1 MAIKKIVLC
10 PYLHQIRLNK
20 IIMNK
25 ASLISLVSEMS
36 EMSKT
41 DVKKVLEAT
50 VSALNKGL
58 SEGEKVLL
66 TGFGS
71 FNVVERAPRVGINP
85 KTLKPMN
92 IPAKKFVKFVPGKD
106 ISKNIH

>member
-1 MAIKKIVLC
+1 MTIKKSVFC
-10 PYLHQIRLNK
+10 PYLHSSRLIKN
-20 IIMNK
+20 IMNK

-36 EMSKT
+36 GMSKT

-50 VSALNKGL
+50 VTALNKGL

-85 KTLKPMN
+85 KTLKPMD